1 MLLISS
7 DEMLEDII
15 KDRIDSRKPRQE
27 GITYMIDRLHSIDK
41 EGFETLSPIVDIV
54 KIYGAYPLLIPNA
67 ILEKKIRIYHKYNV
81 LVSLGST
88 MTEYAI
94 MENVFERFISE
105 AARIGFDVI
114 EISENHRDLS
124 LEEKEAVV
132 KTIES
137 KDLRYFWKIGRKDP
151 RHQLTIEQILSRTE
165 ECMRLGSNKVILEA
179 NEGIGVGIYDERGS
193 VKWHL
198 MGALTSK
205 FPPKAFIFEAPLES
219 QQSALIAEFGQRV
232 NLAEVRPDLL
242 MSVETQRRGLLS
254 KATYGVSYFRKEPE
268 GGPASKFIYYIIK
281 TKYPVEQSELIRI
294 SHLPR
299 RTIQNAIEDLKEQ
312 GLILEKNSLD
322 DTRRKA
328 YYPVVSEW
336 L

>member
-1 MLLISS
+1 MLN
-7 DEMLEDII
+7 DII
-15 KDRIDSRKPRQE
+15 KDRIDTKKPREE
-27 GITYMIDRLHSIDK
+27 GLTYMIDRLPSMDGEQI
-41 EGFETLSPIVDIV
+41 ETLSPIIDMV
-54 KIYGAYPLLIPNA
+54 KIYGAYPLLIPD
-67 ILEKKIRIYHKYNV
+67 IVLQKKIEIYHKYGV

-94 MENVFERFISE
+94 IENVFDRFVTE
-105 AARIGFDVI
+105 AATIGIDVI
-114 EISENHRDLS
+114 EISENNRDLS
-124 LEEKEAVV
+124 LEEKEEIV
-132 KTIES
+132 KIIES
-137 KDLRYFWKIGRKDP
+137 KDMKYLWKIGRKDP
-151 RHQLTIEQILSRTE
+151 RHQLTVEQILSRTE
-165 ECMRLGSNKVILEA
+165 QCTKLGSNKVILEA
-179 NEGIGVGIYDERGS
+179 NEGIGVGIYDERGA

-205 FPPKAFIFEAPLES
+205 FAPKTFIFEAPLES

-232 NLAEVRPDLL
+232 NLAEVEPDLL
-242 MSVETQRRGLLS
+242 MSVETQRRGLMS
-254 KATYGVSYFRKEPE
+254 KAAYGVSYFRKDPE

-281 TKYPVEQSELIRI
+281 TKYPIEQSELIRI

-312 GLILEKNSLD
+312 GLVLEKNSLD

-328 YYPVVSEW
+328 YYPVLSEW

>member
-1 MLLISS
+1 
-7 DEMLEDII
+7 MLEGII
-15 KDRIDSRKPRQE
+15 KDRIDSKKPREE
-27 GITYMIDRLHSIDK
+27 GLTYMIDRLISIDS
-41 EGFETLSPIVDIV
+41 ESIETYSPILDMV
-54 KIYGAYPLLIPNA
+54 KIYGAYPLLIPDN
-67 ILEKKIRIYHKYNV
+67 ILEKKVGNYHKNGV
-81 LVSLGST
+81 QVSLGST

-94 MENVFERFISE
+94 FENVFERFITE
-105 AARIGFDVI
+105 AARIGIDVI
-114 EISENHRDLS
+114 EISENNRDLS
-124 LEEKEAVV
+124 LDEKERIV

-137 KDLRYFWKIGRKDP
+137 KDMRYMWKIGRKDP
-151 RHQLTIEQILSRTE
+151 RHQLTVEQILSRTE
-165 ECMRLGSNKVILEA
+165 QSIKLGSSKVILEA

-198 MGALTSK
+198 MGALTSR
-205 FPPKAFIFEAPLES
+205 FPPRAFIFEAPLES

-232 NLAEVRPDLL
+232 NLAEIRPELL
-242 MSVETQRRGLLS
+242 MSVETQRRGLMS
-254 KATYGVSYFRKEPE
+254 KAAYGVSTFRKDPE

-328 YYPVVSEW
+328 YYPVLSEW

>member
-1 MLLISS
+1 
-7 DEMLEDII
+7 MLEGII
-15 KDRIDSRKPRQE
+15 KDRIDSKKPREE
-27 GITYMIDRLHSIDK
+27 GLTYMIDMLPNIDS
-41 EGFETLSPIVDIV
+41 EGIETLSPIVDMV
-54 KIYGAYPLLIPNA
+54 KIYGAYPLLIPDN
-67 ILEKKIRIYHKYNV
+67 ILEKKIAIYHRHGV
-81 LVSLGST
+81 QVSLGST

-94 MENVFERFISE
+94 IENVFERFIFE
-105 AARIGFDVI
+105 AARMGIDVI
-114 EISENHRDLS
+114 EISENNRELS
-124 LEEKEAVV
+124 LDEKE
-132 KTIES
+132 KIGRTIES
-137 KDLRYFWKIGRKDP
+137 KDMRFLWKIGRKDP
-151 RHQLTIEQILSRTE
+151 RHQLTVEQILTRTE
-165 ECMRLGSNKVILEA
+165 QSIKLGSNKVILEA
-179 NEGIGVGIYDERGS
+179 NEGLGVGIYDERGD
-193 VKWHL
+193 VKWRL

-232 NLAEVRPDLL
+232 NLAEVRPTLL
-242 MSVETQRRGLLS
+242 MSVETQRRGLMS
-254 KATYGVSYFRKEPE
+254 KAAYGVSYFRKDPE

-281 TKYPVEQSELIRI
+281 TRYPVEQSELIRI

-328 YYPVVSEW
+328 YYPVLSEW